1 MQEMI
6 VALIVAY
13 AAWVVVKRYAPKA
26 LRTRVRGSVAS
37 AARQAGLAS
46 WAAKLETVPYASS
59 SCSDSCGT
67 CGGCAPDVSSK
78 PDPDAATVQ
87 HGITVEQLRRTI
99 PR

>member
-26 LRTRVRGSVAS
+26 LRMRVRVVAAS

-46 WAAKLETVPYASS
+46 WAAKLETAPYAS

-67 CGGCAPDVSSK
+67 CGGCASDVSSK
-78 PDPDAATVQ
+78 SDLVATTVQ

-99 PR
+99 RR